1 MRPMAKTK
9 NGTGRLSRE
18 EMAALTR
25 PAEAKSPKEKRE
37 TVERA
42 TRGLRVDVRVTPS
55 LYGRK

>member
-1 MRPMAKTK
+1 MTAVAKAS
-9 NGTGRLSRE
+9 GTERLSRE
-18 EMAALTR
+18 ELAALTR
-25 PAEAKSPKEKRE
+25 PSPARSRMEKLE

>member
-1 MRPMAKTK
+1 MAKTK